1 MTTTLR
7 WQKNN
12 HPFQRR
18 PLLLYTKNHKYLRM
32 QKAIHTN
39 QMLKQFGWRISL
51 SSAAWILSS
60 SFYIFLIWFHIRT
73 ISKVIIQLLLAEG
86 IIPEIFWFEYANV
99 SHHIQNILFNWQT
112 LSNTIPYFTSI
123 IPTSTISCFAINKS
137 VSWSDVTC
145 PSFFEMREKLS
156 WCN

>member
-1 MTTTLR
+1 M
-7 WQKNN
+7 
-12 HPFQRR
+12 
-18 PLLLYTKNHKYLRM
+18 YLRM

-51 SSAAWILSS
+51 SSAAWLLSS

-73 ISKVIIQLLLAEG
+73 ISKVIIQLSLAEG
-86 IIPEIFWFEYANV
+86 IVPKIFWFEYTTV

-112 LSNTIPYFTSI
+112 LSNTILTLQVSSLYWQFH
-123 IPTSTISCFAINKS
+123 CDANNKS